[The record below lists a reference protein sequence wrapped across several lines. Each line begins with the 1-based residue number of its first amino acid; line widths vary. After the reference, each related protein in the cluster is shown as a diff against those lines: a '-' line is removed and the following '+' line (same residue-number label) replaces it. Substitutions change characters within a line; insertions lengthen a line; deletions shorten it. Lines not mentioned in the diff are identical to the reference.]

1 MNLSGQGGRDEDSLW
16 AQEHG
21 RLLAKADLAVATA
34 EGPISQK
41 QRPIPRPLCGTI
53 PQGDRPATW
62 WQVGYTGPL
71 RPWKGWYFVLTG
83 TNNLLWV

>member
-1 MNLSGQGGRDEDSLW
+1 MNLSGHGGRDEDSLW

-41 QRPIPRPLCGTI
+41 QRPTPRPLCGTI
-53 PQGDRPATW
+53 PGAIGQLPGGRLVTL
-62 WQVGYTGPL
+62 GRFHHGRGGIL
-71 RPWKGWYFVLTG
+71 S
-83 TNNLLWV
+83 LLE